1 MPGIV
6 LCNAPD
12 FSVEEYR
19 LEGIEPLEK
28 GQYRWRWD
36 SPAARALRLPRR
48 SLRAWRP
55 RTHRGP
61 ETAIGDSRHPRVHMP
76 AIMRTA
82 AVSAATAAIVSGL
95 IAYALLRHADT
106 TGALVIQSHRA
117 LATTDEIL
125 RRAMDAEWG
134 ARGYAI
140 SRNRA
145 YLAPFDRAARV
156 IQARID
162 ALQWLVDDASE
173 HQDVERLRVE
183 INGLF
188 NTLRPMVRRA
198 VTANDVDMGI
208 SDEAEPRI
216 ETIRRLVR
224 EIRQVETERLAAR
237 VAADESATRAVRV
250 LATVMMGIGTAL
262 AAAAMF
268 FTVWLVR
275 PGWGRSAT

>member
-1 MPGIV
+1 M
-6 LCNAPD
+6 
-12 FSVEEYR
+12 
-19 LEGIEPLEK
+19 
-28 GQYRWRWD
+28 
-36 SPAARALRLPRR
+36 
-48 SLRAWRP
+48 
-55 RTHRGP
+55 H
-61 ETAIGDSRHPRVHMP
+61 AIK
-76 AIMRTA
+76 RTA
-82 AVSAATAAIVSGL
+82 AACAAIAAIGSGL
-95 IAYALLRHADT
+95 IAYTLRHADT
-106 TGALVIQSHRA
+106 TGALVIRSHRA
-117 LATTDEIL
+117 LATTEEIL
-125 RRAMDAEWG
+125 RRALDAEWE

-145 YLAPFDRAARV
+145 YLAPFDRAARMV
-156 IQARID
+156 QTRID
-162 ALQWLVDDASE
+162 ELQWLVVDASE

-188 NTLRPMVRRA
+188 NTLRPMVRRT
-198 VTANDVDMGI
+198 VTADDVDTGL

-250 LATVMMGIGTAL
+250 LATVMTGIGTVL
-262 AAAAMF
+262 AAAALI